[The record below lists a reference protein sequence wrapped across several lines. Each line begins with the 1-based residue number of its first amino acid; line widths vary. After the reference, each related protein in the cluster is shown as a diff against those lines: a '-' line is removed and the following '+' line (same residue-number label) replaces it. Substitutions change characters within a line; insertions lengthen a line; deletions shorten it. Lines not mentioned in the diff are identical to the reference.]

1 MRLMTTVQWEILHG
15 GQISSLGGQTPYGKH
30 NMDTLGSPSG
40 SVFFH
45 RQQRLHHGFWSK
57 AVSWVC
63 VNGHSR
69 KNQTPRCDDTPRSMD
84 EPRMNIHHSV
94 TNGDRLVEW
103 LGKSGFER
111 LDAEKLGLW
120 MDSRIKNNDAYGSV
134 VVLGRGFA
142 LPTYWNP
149 PTNLYGSAISARE
162 DAWSTSEAIF
172 LSGT

>member
-1 MRLMTTVQWEILHG
+1 MVDRFLRSEAKPPMGNITWIRWAALAAACFFIVSSDYITVSGQKPSPGYASMVIPGKIKPLDAMT
-15 GQISSLGGQTPYGKH
+15 
-30 NMDTLGSPSG
+30 
-40 SVFFH
+40 
-45 RQQRLHHGFWSK
+45 RR
-57 AVSWVC
+57 AVL
-63 VNGHSR
+63 
-69 KNQTPRCDDTPRSMD
+69 D